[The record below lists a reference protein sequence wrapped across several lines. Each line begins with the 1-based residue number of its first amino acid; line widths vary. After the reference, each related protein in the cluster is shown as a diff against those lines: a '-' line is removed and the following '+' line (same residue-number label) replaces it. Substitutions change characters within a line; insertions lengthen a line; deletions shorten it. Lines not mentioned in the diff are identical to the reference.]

1 MGKVKTAIQGLDELI
16 EGGYVENDVI
26 LITGGP
32 GAGKTTF
39 GIQYLVGGATA
50 YNEPG
55 VLVVMEETPARMIR
69 DSWRFGW
76 DIEKLVAQKK
86 IKIIYANP
94 FKYTKFAKTSEG
106 SPLNVIA
113 SSKNIGDIFLQI
125 QAEVNAIKAK
135 RVFIDSIT
143 SLKVSTEPSEARY
156 IVSEFI
162 KNLEY
167 LDCTTLMTSEIY
179 NREAFSVEEYL
190 SSGVIR
196 LHVFR
201 VGGSRVR
208 AIEILKMRGV
218 KHDETLHPYDIQ
230 EKGIVVHPTETV
242 MNDEMSLFD
251 TVGAK

>member
-1 MGKVKTAIQGLDELI
+1 MGRVKTAIPGLDELI

-26 LITGGP
+26 LVTGGP

-39 GIQYLVGGATA
+39 GIQYLVGGATT

-55 VLVVMEETPARMIR
+55 VLVVMEETPSRMIR

-86 IKIIYANP
+86 LKIIYANP
-94 FKYTKFAKTSEG
+94 FKYTKFVKTPET
-106 SPLNVIA
+106 PMNVIA
-113 SSKNIGDIFLQI
+113 SGKNIGDIFQQI
-125 QAEVNAIKAK
+125 QTEVTAIKAK

-143 SLKVSTEPSEARY
+143 SLKLSTEPSEARY
-156 IVSEFI
+156 IISEFI

-179 NREAFSVEEYL
+179 GREAFSVEEYL

-201 VGGSRVR
+201 VGGSRMR

-218 KHDETLHPYDIQ
+218 KHDDTLHPYEIQ

-242 MNDEMSLFD
+242 MNDEVSLFD

>member
-1 MGKVKTAIQGLDELI
+1 MGKVKTAIPGLDELI

-26 LITGGP
+26 LVTGGP

-39 GIQYLVGGATA
+39 GLQYLVGGAVN

-55 VLVVMEETPARMIR
+55 VLVVMEETPSRMIR

-86 IKIIYANP
+86 LKIIYANP
-94 FKYTKFAKTSEG
+94 FKYTKIAQPMEDR
-106 SPLNVIA
+106 PMNVITA
-113 SSKNIGDIFLQI
+113 NKNTGDILMQI
-125 QAEVNAIKAK
+125 KIEAAAIKAK

-143 SLKVSTEPSEARY
+143 SLKLSAENVDARN

-167 LDCTTLMTSEIY
+167 LDCTTLMTSEIQG
-179 NREAFSVEEYL
+179 RQAFSVEEYL

-208 AIEILKMRGV
+208 GIEILKMRGV
-218 KHDETLHPYDIQ
+218 KHDDTLHPYEIQ
-230 EKGIVVHPTETV
+230 EKGIIVHPNEVV
-242 MNDEMSLFD
+242 MNDQMSLFETRD
-251 TVGAK
+251 A

>member
-1 MGKVKTAIQGLDELI
+1 MGNVKTAIPGLDELI

-26 LITGGP
+26 LVTGGP

-39 GIQYLVGGATA
+39 GLQYLVGGAMN

-55 VLVVMEETPARMIR
+55 VLVVMEETPSRMIR

-86 IKIIYANP
+86 LKIIYANP
-94 FKYTKFAKTSEG
+94 FKYTKIAKALEDR
-106 SPLNVIA
+106 PMNVITA
-113 SSKNIGDIFLQI
+113 NKNVGDILMQI
-125 QAEVNAIKAK
+125 QIEATAIKAK

-143 SLKVSTEPSEARY
+143 SLKLSVEPGEARN

-167 LDCTTLMTSEIY
+167 LDCTTLMTSEIQG
-179 NREAFSVEEYL
+179 RQAFSVEEYL
-190 SSGVIR
+190 SSGVVR

-208 AIEILKMRGV
+208 GIEILKMRGV
-218 KHDETLHPYDIQ
+218 KHDDTLHPYEIQ
-230 EKGIVVHPTETV
+230 EKGIIVHPNEVV
-242 MNDEMSLFD
+242 MNDEMSLFETRD
-251 TVGAK
+251 AL

>member
-1 MGKVKTAIQGLDELI
+1 MGNVKSAIQGLDELI
-16 EGGYVENDVI
+16 EGGYIENDVI

-39 GIQYLVGGATA
+39 GIQYLVGGAVI

-55 VLVVMEETPARMIR
+55 VLVVMEETPSRMIR

-86 IKIIYANP
+86 LKIIYANP
-94 FKYTKFAKTSEG
+94 FKYTKFAKTSQT
-106 SPLNVIA
+106 PMNVIA
-113 SSKNIGDIFLQI
+113 SSKSIGDIFQQI
-125 QAEVNAIKAK
+125 HTEVTAIKAK

-143 SLKVSTEPSEARY
+143 SLKLSTEPSEARY
-156 IVSEFI
+156 VVSEFI

-179 NREAFSVEEYL
+179 GRESFSVEEYL

-201 VGGSRVR
+201 IGGSRMR

-218 KHDETLHPYDIQ
+218 KHDDTLHPYEIQ

-242 MNDEMSLFD
+242 MNDEVSLFG

>member
-1 MGKVKTAIQGLDELI
+1 MGNVKTAIPGLDELI

-26 LITGGP
+26 LVTGGP

-39 GIQYLVGGATA
+39 GIQYLVGGAMT

-55 VLVVMEETPARMIR
+55 VLVVMEETPSRMIR

-76 DIEKLVAQKK
+76 DIEKLVSMKK
-86 IKIIYANP
+86 IKVIYANP
-94 FKYTKFAKTSEG
+94 FKYTKFGKNQDSN
-106 SPLNVIA
+106 PLSVIA
-113 SSKNIGDIFLQI
+113 SSQNIGDIFLQI
-125 QAEVNAIKAK
+125 QGEVAAIKAK

-143 SLKVSTEPSEARY
+143 SIKLSTEPVEARNT
-156 IVSEFI
+156 VSEFI

-179 NREAFSVEEYL
+179 GHEAYSVEEYL

-218 KHDETLHPYDIQ
+218 KHDETLHPYEIQ
-230 EKGIVVHPTETV
+230 EKGIVVHPSEVV
-242 MNDEMSLFD
+242 MNEMSLFETAD
-251 TVGAK
+251 AK

>member
-26 LITGGP
+26 IVTGGP

-39 GIQYLVGGATA
+39 GIQYLVGGAMN

-55 VLVVMEETPARMIR
+55 VLVVMDETPSRIIR
-69 DSWRFGW
+69 DMWRFGW

-86 IKIIYANP
+86 LKIIYADP
-94 FKYTKFAKTSEG
+94 FKYTRFVK
-106 SPLNVIA
+106 SPD
-113 SSKNIGDIFLQI
+113 SSPIGVLAATKNIGDVFKLI
-125 QAEVNAIKAK
+125 QTEVQAIKAK

-143 SLKVSTEPSEARY
+143 SIQLSSDENEVRQ
-156 IVSEFI
+156 IVSELI
-162 KNLEY
+162 KNLEF
-167 LDCTTLMTSEIY
+167 LDCTTLMTSEIQSD
-179 NREAFSVEEYL
+179 NQFSVEEYL

-230 EKGIVVHPTETV
+230 EKGIVIHPGETV
-242 MNDEMSLFD
+242 MLDEARLGSAD
-251 TVGAK
+251 TK

>member
-1 MGKVKTAIQGLDELI
+1 MGNVKTAIPGLDELI

-26 LITGGP
+26 LVTGGP

-39 GIQYLVGGATA
+39 GVQYLVGGAMN

-55 VLVVMEETPARMIR
+55 VLVVMEETPSRMIR

-86 IKIIYANP
+86 LKIIYANP
-94 FKYTKFAKTSEG
+94 FKYTKIAQPMEDR
-106 SPLNVIA
+106 PMNVITA
-113 SSKNIGDIFLQI
+113 NKNSGDILMQI
-125 QAEVNAIKAK
+125 KIEAAAIKAK

-143 SLKVSTEPSEARY
+143 SLKLSAENVDARN

-167 LDCTTLMTSEIY
+167 LDCTTLMTSEIQG
-179 NREAFSVEEYL
+179 RQAFSVEEYL

-208 AIEILKMRGV
+208 GIEILKMRGV
-218 KHDETLHPYDIQ
+218 KHDDTLHPYEIQ
-230 EKGIVVHPTETV
+230 EKGIIVHPNEVV
-242 MNDEMSLFD
+242 MNDEMSLFETRD
-251 TVGAK
+251 AL

>member
-1 MGKVKTAIQGLDELI
+1 MGNVKTAIPGLDELI

-39 GIQYLVGGATA
+39 GIQYLVGGATI

-55 VLVVMEETPARMIR
+55 VLVVMDETPARMIR

-86 IKIIYANP
+86 MKIIYANP
-94 FKYTKFAKTSEG
+94 FRYTKIAK
-106 SPLNVIA
+106 PLEDRPMSVIA
-113 SSKNIGDIFLQI
+113 TNKNVGEILMQI
-125 QAEVNAIKAK
+125 QTEVAAIKAK
-135 RVFIDSIT
+135 RLFIDSIT
-143 SLKVSTEPSEARY
+143 SLKLSTEPTEARN

-179 NREAFSVEEYL
+179 GGQSFSVEEYL

-218 KHDETLHPYDIQ
+218 KHDDTLHPYEIQ
-230 EKGIVVHPTETV
+230 EKGIVVHSTEAV
-242 MNDEMSLFD
+242 MSDEMSLFETMD
-251 TVGAK
+251 AK

>member
-1 MGKVKTAIQGLDELI
+1 MGKVKTAIPGLDELI

-26 LITGGP
+26 IVTGGP

-39 GIQYLVGGATA
+39 GIQYLVGGAIS

-55 VLVVMEETPARMIR
+55 VLVVMEETPSRMIR
-69 DSWRFGW
+69 DMWRFGW

-86 IKIIYANP
+86 IKIIYADP
-94 FKYTKFAKTSEG
+94 FKYTKFVKTPDS
-106 SPLNVIA
+106 SPIGIVAATKNV
-113 SSKNIGDIFLQI
+113 GDIFKQI
-125 QAEVNAIKAK
+125 QTEVESIKAK

-143 SLKVSTEPSEARY
+143 SIKLASEERDVRQ

-162 KNLEY
+162 KNLEF
-167 LDCTTLMTSEIY
+167 LDCTTLMTSEIQDT
-179 NREAFSVEEYL
+179 EMFSVEEYL
-190 SSGVIR
+190 SSGVIK

-230 EKGIVVHPTETV
+230 EKGIVIHPGETV
-242 MNDEMSLFD
+242 MIDDVNLLD